1 MDGNRKES
9 HYFNLGKENSMKEF
23 LMVCLPFM
31 SPALF
36 IILVALTGRVFN
48 IKKIKE
54 SHRF

>member
-36 IILVALTGRVFN
+36 ILLVALTGRVFN
-48 IKKIKE
+48 IRKIKE

>member
-31 SPALF
+31 LPPIF
-36 IILVALTGRVFN
+36 ILLVALTGRVFN
-48 IKKIKE
+48 IRKIKE

>member
-1 MDGNRKES
+1 MDGNRQKS

-23 LMVCLPFM
+23 LMVCLPLM

-36 IILVALTGRVFN
+36 ILLVALTGRVFN
-48 IKKIKE
+48 IRKIKE

>member
-1 MDGNRKES
+1 MDGNRQKS

-31 SPALF
+31 FPALF
-36 IILVALTGRVFN
+36 ILLVALTGRVFN
-48 IKKIKE
+48 IKKINE

>member
-1 MDGNRKES
+1 MDGNRQES

-23 LMVCLPFM
+23 LMVCLPLLF
-31 SPALF
+31 PPLF
-36 IILVALTGRVFN
+36 ILLVALTGRVFN